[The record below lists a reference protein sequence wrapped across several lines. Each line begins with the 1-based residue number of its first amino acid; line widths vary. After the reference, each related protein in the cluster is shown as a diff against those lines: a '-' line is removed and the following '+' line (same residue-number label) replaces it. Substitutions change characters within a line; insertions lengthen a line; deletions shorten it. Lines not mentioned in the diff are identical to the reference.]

1 MAIIKRT
8 IFREGPS
15 STGSTHGLLIE
26 TTIDTNGDGPPRET
40 GVRFVITGAN
50 GKRHAAVRLSFSDTT
65 DVSKF
70 LGEVVDGSEWK

>member
-40 GVRFVITGAN
+40 GVRFVVTGTS
-50 GKRHAAVRLSFSDTT
+50 GKRHAAVTLSFEDAADISRW
-65 DVSKF
+65 V
-70 LGEVVDGSEWK
+70 GEVVEGKK